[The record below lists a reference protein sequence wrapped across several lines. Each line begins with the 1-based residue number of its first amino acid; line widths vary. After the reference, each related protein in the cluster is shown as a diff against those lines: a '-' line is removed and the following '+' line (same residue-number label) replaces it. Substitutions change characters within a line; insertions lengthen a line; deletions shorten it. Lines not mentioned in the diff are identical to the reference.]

1 MQEISAVLHCLVLNP
16 DARLIQINLGYPLSP
31 LHDERHRSRQ
41 IRRPAAQSKLRSSAQ
56 GLLRLLCASYAQ
68 IMQINRDFTLSPHNV
83 EGSMSQGGQK
93 TKQDGRKPVILFC
106 AREQSRTA
114 TPVTALPPESSAS
127 TNFATRASEWT
138 ANIRNVF

>member
-1 MQEISAVLHCLVLNP
+1 MSRSTQGFPP
-16 DARLIQINLGYPLSP
+16 DPRTILWTDVGHEKRKRMAG
-31 LHDERHRSRQ
+31 
-41 IRRPAAQSKLRSSAQ
+41 
-56 GLLRLLCASYAQ
+56 
-68 IMQINRDFTLSPHNV
+68 
-83 EGSMSQGGQK
+83 K
-93 TKQDGRKPVILFC
+93 TVILVR